1 MQMDESMDDSADN
14 GDASS
19 PNKTSSKKRKRID
32 DAAQINV
39 SSQKLAV
46 PGTKRSRQFLHE
58 LQDTEIYLPSS
69 YPDDVRQHPAMTEA
83 TAIEDAIRRSDANEA
98 LDKLRAH
105 LAVTYGLYRHLK
117 KAATQHL
124 KQRSHA
130 PAARLKAAVH
140 STANVYR
147 RARVALVFLGMAE
160 NDETY
165 HPLKNSHLRAF
176 VVNETDRRWGD
187 SKNTKQ
193 PWVWGNLSFVGKDM
207 SDGMKNQ
214 IMESKY
220 LLVL

>member
-1 MQMDESMDDSADN
+1 MQTDEAMDDGVDN
-14 GDASS
+14 KDALS
-19 PNKTSSKKRKRID
+19 PNKPSSKKRKRID
-32 DAAQINV
+32 DAAQTNV
-39 SSQKLAV
+39 SSQKPAV
-46 PGTKRSRQFLHE
+46 SGTKRSRQFLHK

-69 YPDDVRQHPAMTEA
+69 YPDDVRRHPAMAEA
-83 TAIEDAIRRSDANEA
+83 VAMEDAIRRSDANEA

-105 LAVTYGLYRHLK
+105 LATTYGLYRHLK
-117 KAATQHL
+117 KATTQHL

-130 PAARLKAAVH
+130 PAVRLKAALH

-160 NDETY
+160 DDKTY
-165 HPLKNSHLRAF
+165 CPLKNSHLRAF
-176 VVNETDRRWGD
+176 VVNETDRWWGD

-193 PWVWGNLSFVGKDM
+193 SWIWGDLSFLGKDM

-220 LLVL
+220 LMV